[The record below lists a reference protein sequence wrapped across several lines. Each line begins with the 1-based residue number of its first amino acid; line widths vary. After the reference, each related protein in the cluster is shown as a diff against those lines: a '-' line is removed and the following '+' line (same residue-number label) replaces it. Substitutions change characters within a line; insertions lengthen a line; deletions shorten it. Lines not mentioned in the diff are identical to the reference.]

1 MSAEG
6 LVLNAGTVA
15 AISAIVS
22 SVTAAVVRIV
32 SVKGKYRAQ
41 AADVLVEAALHE
53 RKERERREEENVTL
67 RSALQ
72 TFINAVE
79 YGASNGGL
87 SKGAMIRLRKATEV
101 GRRLLGG
108 AASRGNNNDDDSDE
122 GGDDG

>member
-6 LVLNAGTVA
+6 IVLNAGSVA

-53 RKERERREEENVTL
+53 RKRREQREAENVTL

-87 SKGAMIRLRKATEV
+87 SRGAMIRLRKATEV

-108 AASRGNNNDDDSDE
+108 TETHDNEADDS
-122 GGDDG
+122 GGEQGED

>member
-6 LVLNAGTVA
+6 FVLNGGTVV

-22 SVTAAVVRIV
+22 SVTAAIVRIV

-53 RKERERREEENVTL
+53 RKRRQKRETENLDL

-87 SKGAMIRLRKATEV
+87 SKGALMRLHKASEV
-101 GRRLLGG
+101 ARRILGG
-108 AASRGNNNDDDSDE
+108 SLNEDDDDRDE
-122 GGDDG
+122 DDY